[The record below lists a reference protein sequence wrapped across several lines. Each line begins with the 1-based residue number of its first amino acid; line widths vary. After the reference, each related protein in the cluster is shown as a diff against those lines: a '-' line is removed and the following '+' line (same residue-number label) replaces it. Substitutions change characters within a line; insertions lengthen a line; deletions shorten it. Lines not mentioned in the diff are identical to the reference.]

1 MNVSEIR
8 TGLADA
14 LSTVLASVAP
24 NRGSKLDGFPAAI
37 IDVDTIT
44 PSSFGDD
51 TYEIECTIRV
61 MVSRADTPDA
71 WHRLDELLSDN
82 VIRDALDGCDL
93 VQSIGSYDNVGV
105 EIEFDDGVALGFTV
119 AVTVLA

>member
-14 LSTVLASVAP
+14 LSTVLASAAP

>member
-71 WHRLDELLSDN
+71 WHRLDELLSDD

>member
-1 MNVSEIR
+1 VNVSEIR

-71 WHRLDELLSDN
+71 WHRLDELLSDD